1 LTSGV
6 DLDGDVRRADPGRWL
21 ASRFISDAG
30 RRADVIGLYALDHEL
45 ARAET
50 AATNPLAAEIRLVWW
65 LETIAEIFAGQ
76 PPRRHPTAEALAGV
90 IVAHDL
96 PEANFEAMIEA
107 RIDGIG
113 RQALTAAEAVA
124 WAGATEGRL
133 AGIAATVLG
142 AGNLAKWAEPAG
154 KVWGL
159 VLLRRA
165 RRTSGV
171 EREIRET
178 LEEARAAARRLPTL
192 AFPAALAATLARADL
207 RTPCPSDLEM
217 RFRLAFAALSGAL

>member
-6 DLDGDVRRADPGRWL
+6 DLDGDVRRADPDRWL
-21 ASRFISDAG
+21 TSRFIADTG
-30 RRADVIGLYALDHEL
+30 RRADVVALYAFDHEL

-50 AATNPLAAEIRLVWW
+50 AASNPLAAEIRLVWW
-65 LETIAEIFAGQ
+65 RETIAEIFEGQ

-90 IVAHDL
+90 IRARDL
-96 PEANFEAMIEA
+96 PEAPFETMIEA
-107 RIDGIG
+107 RIGGLG
-113 RQALTAAEAVA
+113 RQTMAAAEAAA
-124 WAGATEGRL
+124 WADATEGRL

-142 AGNLAKWAEPAG
+142 AGESAKGAEPAG

-165 RRTSGV
+165 GRPIGV
-171 EREIRET
+171 ERALNET
-178 LEEARAAARRLPTL
+178 LDEAREAARRLPTS

-207 RTPCPSDLEM
+207 RTPRPSDLEK
-217 RFRLAFAALSGAL
+217 RIRLAIAALTGSL